1 MELNRPR
8 TVEPLSTTKRVEIA
22 VAQQEFCVV
31 EGVSF
36 VRFEQ
41 VLLVRN
47 LSRFR
52 ALRFFGY

>member
-8 TVEPLSTTKRVEIA
+8 TVEPLSATKRVEIA
-22 VAQQEFCVV
+22 VAQQELCVV
-31 EGVSF
+31 KGVSF

-41 VLLVRN
+41 VLLIRN

-52 ALRFFGY
+52 ALRLFGY